1 MWDGLDKLYKP
12 LATACLHGVKPY
24 PDTLAHNGGH
34 ESIVPLKGL
43 GVDFTVQFAHS
54 DTLLLEVNRQNV
66 QIEDVTCVSVCVCVR
81 VCVCACMRVH
91 VCECTCVRACECT
104 CVSVCVCMCL
114 HTYVRTFGFNT

>member
-1 MWDGLDKLYKP
+1 MVCAWDGLDKLDKP

-43 GVDFTVQFAHS
+43 GVDFAIQFAHS

-66 QIEDVTCVSVCVCVR
+66 QIEDVTCVSVCVCVCTR
-81 VCVCACMRVH
+81 VCVCVHACACACVRVH
-91 VCECTCVRACECT
+91 LCP
-104 CVSVCVCMCL
+104 CL
-114 HTYVRTFGFNT
+114 